1 MAKFG
6 NRRRAE
12 EESGESEESSAI
24 PLGPGS
30 ASTEFFVEP
39 EVEDVEDEEE
49 LSSFESEL
57 DMSPEE
63 AARASEKERLAAAD
77 ALKKW
82 MDEEGSSIRNRE
94 ILDRLHKDIRAN
106 RKMNEWGSFP
116 LDDLL
121 RPPMRDF
128 TTLSKAKWANGVTL
142 LRNLFL
148 FVPVLITWIAIDRA
162 ASAYDKSEN
171 VDATFLQVWSTLEHF
186 SLQRVALYDAAI
198 IGLLIVLTAISHW
211 LDGLAEKQARV
222 LDESADARFR
232 TMMVNVG
239 LYLHGFR
246 QITPSALK
254 GGLADAVNQ
263 LKAATDEMKDAAV
276 GMNVVADKAA
286 STLSEFATM
295 SAREFT
301 PAAERL
307 AVLVGTLE
315 SAATAHSDMGELVKV
330 FQSQLSG
337 TIGSLEGNLK
347 SMTKDIVDK
356 LNENARSLEVALV
369 QAGNKIDAIGTNL
382 QGAAASTSA
391 AMESMAIRRSGTKDR

>member
-211 LDGLAEKQARV
+211 LDGLAEKQAHV

>member
-12 EESGESEESSAI
+12 EESGESEESSAV
-24 PLGPGS
+24 PMGPVS
-30 ASTEFFVEP
+30 ESTEFFVEP
-39 EVEDVEDEEE
+39 DVDDVEDEEM
-49 LSSFESEL
+49 SSFESEIE
-57 DMSPEE
+57 MSPEE

-128 TTLSKAKWANGVTL
+128 TTLSKAKLANRVTL

-171 VDATFLQVWSTLEHF
+171 VGATFLQVWSTLEHF

-222 LDESADARFR
+222 LDESADVRFR

-391 AMESMAIRRSGTKDR
+391 AMESMAIRRSGSKDR

>member
-6 NRRRAE
+6 NRRRSGE
-12 EESGESEESSAI
+12 ELGESEESSAI
-24 PLGPGS
+24 PMGS
-30 ASTEFFVEP
+30 VSESTEFFVEP
-39 EVEDVEDEEE
+39 EVEDGEEE
-49 LSSFESEL
+49 MSSFESGLE
-57 DMSPEE
+57 MSPEE

-77 ALKKW
+77 ALKRW

-94 ILDRLHKDIRAN
+94 ILDRLHQDIRAN

-128 TTLSKAKWANGVTL
+128 TTLSKAKLANGVTL

-162 ASAYDKSEN
+162 ASAYEKSELPN
-171 VDATFLQVWSTLEHF
+171 ATFLQVWGTLEYF
-186 SLQRVALYDAAI
+186 SLQRVALYDAVI
-198 IGLLIVLTAISHW
+198 IGLLIVLTAIAHW
-211 LDGLAEKQARV
+211 FDGLAEKQARV
-222 LDESADARFR
+222 LDEASDERFR

-347 SMTKDIVDK
+347 SMTKDIVEK

-369 QAGNKIDAIGTNL
+369 QAGSKIDAIGTNL

-391 AMESMAIRRSGTKDR
+391 AMESMAIRRSGSKDR